1 LRRGG
6 ATGAGAGAAGG
17 GRGAVAVAASVPAAA
32 WAEGSAVRPG
42 RVALFVEPS
51 PFSYVCGYKNR
62 FENMIRYLREDGDD
76 VMVFVPDRNPPAEFC
91 GAEVMGVPGAF
102 TPPFY
107 KNKNYLLS
115 FALSPFLFARLC
127 KFRPDLVHVAAP
139 GIMVFAAILYAK
151 LMRVPLVMSYHTHI
165 PAYIP
170 KYLPR
175 MLVWLVTPMWAI
187 IRFMHRLADLT
198 LVTSEPLRREL
209 EANHCWGDRIEVW
222 KKGVDT
228 LDFHP
233 RHASREARETM
244 TGGHPDDKVLVYVG
258 RLGAEKNI
266 ELLRDVLRL
275 RPDLRLCLVGDGPH
289 RQALEAHFAGTKT
302 VFLGQQTGDAL
313 HSYYASADVFAM
325 PSESETLGFVVMEA
339 MASGTPVVG
348 ARAGGVPDIIGEGG
362 ASGSLLFAPGDAVE
376 MSQQLAR
383 LVDDPEY
390 LAAMGQRARAHVE
403 PWGWKAATQH
413 LRSEQYTK
421 ARARKAEW
429 LRNPV
434 KRLGRALKGLVT
446 DPEGFLFPGNRL
458 GDRAFS

>member
-1 LRRGG
+1 
-6 ATGAGAGAAGG
+6 
-17 GRGAVAVAASVPAAA
+17 V
-32 WAEGSAVRPG
+32 
-42 RVALFVEPS
+42 FVEPS

-76 VMVFVPDRNPPAEFC
+76 VMVFVPDRNPPPEFC
-91 GAEVMGVPGAF
+91 GAKVMGVPGAF

-107 KNKNYLLS
+107 RNKNYLLS
-115 FALSPFLFARLC
+115 FALSPTLFARLVD
-127 KFRPDLVHVAAP
+127 FRPDLVHVAAP

-170 KYLPR
+170 KYLPPV
-175 MLVWLVTPMWAI
+175 LIWLVPCMWAV

-228 LDFHP
+228 RDFNP
-233 RHASREARETM
+233 RHASRAARAAM
-244 TGGHPDDKVLVYVG
+244 SDNHPDDKILVYVG

-266 ELLRDVLRL
+266 ELLRDVLEL

-289 RQALEAHFAGTKT
+289 RQALEAYFEGNSRV

-313 HSYYASADVFAM
+313 YSYYASADVFAM

-348 ARAGGVPDIIGEGG
+348 ARAGGVPDIIGENGD
-362 ASGSLLFAPGDAVE
+362 SGSLLFAPGDARE
-376 MSQQLAR
+376 MVSQLAK

-390 LAAMGQRARAHVE
+390 LSAMGQRARAHVE

-413 LRSEQYTK
+413 LRSQQYTK

-429 LRNPV
+429 LAHPV
-434 KRLGRALKGLVT
+434 RRLGKTFHGLVT
-446 DPEGFLFPGNRL
+446 NPGQFFFPGNRL
-458 GDRAFS
+458 EAAA